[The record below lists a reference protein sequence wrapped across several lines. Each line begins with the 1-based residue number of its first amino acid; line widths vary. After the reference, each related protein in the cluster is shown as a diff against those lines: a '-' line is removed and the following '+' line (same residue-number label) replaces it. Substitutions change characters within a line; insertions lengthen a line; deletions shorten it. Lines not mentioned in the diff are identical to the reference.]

1 MSSNADF
8 GKRLSRLMQERGI
21 SAFSLAWFVGVHVN
35 TVRGWLNGRHTP
47 RIEQLPALRIALD
60 CTYEDLIEG
69 KRHD

>member
-1 MSSNADF
+1 MSSGAGF
-8 GKRLSRLMQERGI
+8 GERLSRLMWERGI

-35 TVRGWLNGRHTP
+35 TVRGWLNGKHTP
-47 RIEQLPALRIALD
+47 RIEQLSALRTALD

>member
-8 GKRLSRLMQERGI
+8 GKRLSRLMWERDI

-47 RIEQLPALRIALD
+47 RIEQ
-60 CTYEDLIEG
+60 
-69 KRHD
+69 